1 MDNREHQVEIVVGLV
16 MPEQMVMEPPIRGM
30 VLTQV
35 AVLVFLPVQE
45 AQLVQAVTQEVSDR
59 DTEDL
64 HWPALMVDLVVV
76 ALDQI
81 VMTTGTKL
89 VAVAILAVIM
99 PTMPGK
105 AAAAD
110 PFMQLQ
116 FLIQPYMVDQVL
128 QISVMES

>member
-1 MDNREHQVEIVVGLV
+1 MGLV

-81 VMTTGTKL
+81 VMATGTKL
-89 VAVAILAVIM
+89 VAVAILEVGLLYGLMKAEAAVPIM
-99 PTMPGK
+99 TAQTRIMNP
-105 AAAAD
+105 A
-110 PFMQLQ
+110 
-116 FLIQPYMVDQVL
+116 
-128 QISVMES
+128 